1 MGKVERK
8 NSIRKKIFII
18 ECLVLII
25 IGIFYEVVNYILD
38 KSNIALMNTPKNII
52 EGAIVI
58 FLISTLI
65 QIINFIR
72 KMIKNSWISAIV
84 TLIVGI
90 ILILI
95 ILEATVMFIF
105 GYRQEY
111 IINDKNRGKEVVY
124 VHSFLKT
131 SVEHYDYVNRLVRG
145 NKLKETELID
155 GVYIPPKN

>member
-8 NSIRKKIFII
+8 DSIRKKIFII

-25 IGIFYEVVNYILD
+25 SGIFYKVVNCILD
-38 KSNIALMNTPKNII
+38 KSNLALRNTPKNII
-52 EGAIVI
+52 EGVIGI
-58 FLISTLI
+58 FLIIILI

-84 TLIVGI
+84 TFIAGI

-105 GYRQEY
+105 GYKNEY

-131 SVEHYDYVNRLVRG
+131 SVDHYDYVNKLVRG

-155 GVYIPPKN
+155 GAYIPPKN

>member
-8 NSIRKKIFII
+8 DYIRKKIFII

-25 IGIFYEVVNYILD
+25 SVIFYKVVNCILD
-38 KSNIALMNTPKNII
+38 KSNLALMNTPKNII
-52 EGAIVI
+52 EGVIGI
-58 FLISTLI
+58 FLIIILI
-65 QIINFIR
+65 QIINLIR

-84 TLIVGI
+84 TLITGI

-95 ILEATVMFIF
+95 TLEATAIFIF
-105 GYRQEY
+105 GYGQEY

-131 SVEHYDYVNRLVRG
+131 SVDHYDYVNKLVRG

-155 GVYIPPKN
+155 GAYVPTKN

>member
-25 IGIFYEVVNYILD
+25 SGIFYKVVNCILD
-38 KSNIALMNTPKNII
+38 KSNLALMNTPKNII
-52 EGAIVI
+52 EGVIGI
-58 FLISTLI
+58 FLIIILI

-84 TLIVGI
+84 TLIAGI

-95 ILEATVMFIF
+95 IFI
-105 GYRQEY
+105 YS
-111 IINDKNRGKEVVY
+111 I
-124 VHSFLKT
+124 
-131 SVEHYDYVNRLVRG
+131 
-145 NKLKETELID
+145 
-155 GVYIPPKN
+155 

>member
-25 IGIFYEVVNYILD
+25 SGIFYKVVNCILD
-38 KSNIALMNTPKNII
+38 KSNLALMNTPKNII
-52 EGAIVI
+52 EGVIGI
-58 FLISTLI
+58 FLIIILI
-65 QIINFIR
+65 QIINLIR

-84 TLIVGI
+84 TFIAGI

-131 SVEHYDYVNRLVRG
+131 SVDHYDYVNKLVRG

-155 GVYIPPKN
+155 GAYIQPKN

>member
-25 IGIFYEVVNYILD
+25 SGIFYKVVNYILD
-38 KSNIALMNTPKNII
+38 KSSLALMNTPKNII

-58 FLISTLI
+58 FLIITLI

-84 TLIVGI
+84 TLIAGI

>member
-8 NSIRKKIFII
+8 DYIRKKIFII

-25 IGIFYEVVNYILD
+25 SVIFYKVVNCILD
-38 KSNIALMNTPKNII
+38 KLNLALMNTPKNII
-52 EGAIVI
+52 EGVIGI
-58 FLISTLI
+58 FLIIILI
-65 QIINFIR
+65 EIINLIR
-72 KMIKNSWISAIV
+72 KLIKNSWISAIV
-84 TLIVGI
+84 TLIAGI

-95 ILEATVMFIF
+95 ILEATAIFIF
-105 GYRQEY
+105 GYGQEY

-131 SVEHYDYVNRLVRG
+131 SVDHYDYVNKLVRG

-155 GVYIPPKN
+155 GAYVPTKN

>member
-8 NSIRKKIFII
+8 DYIRKKIFII

-25 IGIFYEVVNYILD
+25 SVIFYKVVNCILD
-38 KSNIALMNTPKNII
+38 KSNLALMNTPKNII
-52 EGAIVI
+52 EGVIGI
-58 FLISTLI
+58 FLIIILI
-65 QIINFIR
+65 QIINLIR

-84 TLIVGI
+84 TLIAGI

-95 ILEATVMFIF
+95 ILEATAIFIF
-105 GYRQEY
+105 GYGQEY

-131 SVEHYDYVNRLVRG
+131 SVDHYDYVNKLVRG

-155 GVYIPPKN
+155 GSYVPTKN

>member
-8 NSIRKKIFII
+8 DSIRKKIFII

-25 IGIFYEVVNYILD
+25 SGIFYKVVNCILD
-38 KSNIALMNTPKNII
+38 KSNLALMNTPKNII
-52 EGAIVI
+52 EGVIGI
-58 FLISTLI
+58 FLIIILI

-84 TLIVGI
+84 TLIAGI

-95 ILEATVMFIF
+95 ILEATVIFIF
-105 GYRQEY
+105 GYKNEY

-131 SVEHYDYVNRLVRG
+131 SVDHYDYVNKLVRG

-155 GVYIPPKN
+155 GAYVPTKN